1 MKIQRKL
8 ALGYTIIV
16 ALIGGIVYT
25 YLHEWRQMNRLERE
39 VKEIHRLRQNVHEAY
54 VHMLDLTMFGETIL
68 EWEEADTALY
78 RAKRMEVDSIL
89 CEFKNYYS
97 GERIDSLRHLMAEKE
112 IQLFNISQLFERQV
126 ELGEE
131 LAERVPVIAYESTQ
145 EPPKKKGGFLGLFKK
160 KEKTPPQS
168 TTSTKLYTLNRDIIR
183 KQSEQSRQLSETAD
197 SLAQRNLNINQR
209 LKSLI
214 AAMDERVTTD
224 LQERE
229 QQIIETRERTKVWLG
244 GITAFIF
251 LALLLSYI
259 VIMRDYGRKERGRH
273 KLEASNRKNAELLE
287 MRNKIILTISHDIR
301 GPLNN
306 IIGYTELAMDTREKK
321 KRNLQLKK
329 VLGRSKHILHL
340 VNNLLDVYRLNQA
353 KETMHPV
360 PFRISDLLN
369 RVVDGATQPINDKG
383 LLFEHEFVGADAVV
397 KGDVDRIEQI
407 INNLIANAV
416 KFTSAGHIGFNV
428 TYIDG
433 TFTMKVS
440 DTGMG
445 MTEDMMKRIY
455 LPFERAASAENS
467 DGYGL
472 GLPIA
477 HGIVT
482 MLGGTIDVES
492 TLNQGTTFTVTL
504 PLPVTDEPIEEENV
518 SFDASLHLPKNI
530 IAIDDDMLQLELV
543 KEMLERNG
551 VSCTICNKVDKLT
564 EELRKKNYDLLLS
577 DIQMPNTDGFKLL
590 ALLRKSRIGN
600 SKDIP
605 IVAMT
610 ARSES
615 EREALLEAGF
625 DGCIFKPFSMNE
637 LLKVIASVVK
647 GREPGS
653 ETDFSVMLANVSD
666 KKKILRT
673 MIESCEKDI
682 VDLKVAMTAENRES
696 MRSIAHRMFP
706 MWEMVS
712 MDEILLAYRNVLKDS
727 DCDTQT
733 VLNHTNHIITHIE
746 HLIEDAGNE
755 IERIVDEEKNI
766 DSRG

>member
-78 RAKRMEVDSIL
+78 RAKRLEVDSIL

-112 IQLFNISQLFERQV
+112 IQLFNISQLFEQQV

-160 KEKTPPQS
+160 KEKTPSQS
-168 TTSTKLYTLNRDIIR
+168 TTSTKLYTLNRDVIR

-214 AAMDERVTTD
+214 AAMDERVTSD

-259 VIMRDYGRKERGRH
+259 VIMRDYGRKERGRR

-306 IIGYTELAMDTREKK
+306 IIGYTELALDTREKK

-428 TYIDG
+428 TYMDG

-445 MTEDMMKRIY
+445 MTEDMTKRIY
-455 LPFERAASAENS
+455 LPFERAANAENS

-482 MLGGTIDVES
+482 MLGGTINVES
-492 TLNQGTTFTVTL
+492 ELNKGTTFTVTL
-504 PLPVTDEPIEEENV
+504 PLPVTNEPIEEESV
-518 SFDASLHLPKNI
+518 SFDASLHLPKNV

-551 VSCTICNKVDKLT
+551 VSCTICSKVDKLT

-590 ALLRKSRIGN
+590 ELLRKSRIGN

-673 MIESCEKDI
+673 MIETCEKDI
-682 VDLKVAMTAENRES
+682 VDLKIAMTAENRES

-712 MDEILLAYRNVLKDS
+712 MDEILLAYRNVLKDT

>member
-1 MKIQRKL
+1 MNIQRKL
-8 ALGYTIIV
+8 IIGYTIIV

-25 YLHEWRQMNRLERE
+25 YLHEWRQMNRLESENRQ
-39 VKEIHRLRQNVHEAY
+39 IHKIRQSVHEAY
-54 VHMLDLTMFGETIL
+54 VYMLDLTMFGETIL
-68 EWEEADTALY
+68 EWDTADTAVY
-78 RAKRMEVDSIL
+78 RAKRMKVDSIL

-97 GERIDSLRHLMAEKE
+97 EERIDSLKLLMAEKE
-112 IQLFNISQLFERQV
+112 LHLFNISQLFSKQF
-126 ELGEE
+126 ELNEL
-131 LAERVPVIAYESTQ
+131 LAERVPIIAYESTQ
-145 EPPKKKGGFLGLFKK
+145 ESDNKRSGFLGLFKK
-160 KEKTPPQS
+160 KEKPQS
-168 TTSTKLYTLNRDIIR
+168 TTTKLYTLNRDVIKKQTEQNR
-183 KQSEQSRQLSETAD
+183 KLSETVD
-197 SLAQRNLNINQR
+197 SLAQRNLVINQK

-214 AAMDERVTTD
+214 ATMDERITAD
-224 LQERE
+224 LQDRE
-229 QQIIETRERTKVWLG
+229 QQIISTREQTQILLG
-244 GITAFIF
+244 CITGF
-251 LALLLSYI
+251 LLLSLILSYF
-259 VIMRDYGRKERGRH
+259 VIISDYGKKEHGRR
-273 KLEASNRKNAELLE
+273 KLEASNRKNSELLE

-301 GPLNN
+301 SPLNS

-321 KRNLQLKK
+321 KHNLQLKK
-329 VLGRSKHILHL
+329 VLGRSQHILHL

-353 KETMHPV
+353 KETMYPV
-360 PFRISDLLN
+360 PFRLPDLLN

-383 LLFEHEFVGADAVV
+383 LLFEHEFVGTDVVV
-397 KGDVDRIEQI
+397 KGDVDKIEQI
-407 INNLIANAV
+407 INNLIANAI
-416 KFTSAGHIGFNV
+416 KFTSAGHIGFNA
-428 TYIDG
+428 TYMDG

-440 DTGMG
+440 DTGVG
-445 MTEDMMKRIY
+445 MSEEMMKRIY

-492 TLNQGTTFTVTL
+492 TLHQGTTFTVAL
-504 PLPVTDEPIEEENV
+504 PLPITDEPVEEDTI
-518 SFDASLHLPKNI
+518 SLDGALHLPQSV

-551 VSCTICNKVDKLT
+551 VSCTICSKVDKLT

-590 ALLRKSRIGN
+590 ELLRRSRIGN

-615 EREALLEAGF
+615 EREALVEAGF

-673 MIESCEKDI
+673 MIETCEKDI
-682 VDLKVAMTAENRES
+682 VDLKIAMTTENRES

-712 MDEILLAYRNVLKDS
+712 MDEILLAYRNVLKDT

>member
-8 ALGYTIIV
+8 AIGYTIIV

-25 YLHEWRQMNRLERE
+25 YLHEWRQMVLLERE
-39 VKEIHRLRQNVHEAY
+39 VKEIHELRQSVHEAY

-78 RAKRMEVDSIL
+78 RVKRLKVDSIL
-89 CEFKNYYS
+89 CEFKNFYS

-112 IQLFNISQLFERQV
+112 IQLFNISHLFEQQV

-160 KEKTPPQS
+160 KEKTPSQS
-168 TTSTKLYTLNRDIIR
+168 TTSTKLYTLNRDVIR
-183 KQSEQSRQLSETAD
+183 KQSEQSRRLSETAD
-197 SLAQRNLNINQR
+197 SLAQRNLNIN
-209 LKSLI
+209 LKLKNFI
-214 AAMDERVTTD
+214 TVLDERVTAD

-229 QQIIETRERTKVWLG
+229 EQIIKTRERTKVWLG

-259 VIMRDYGRKERGRH
+259 VIMRDYGRKERGRR

-306 IIGYTELAMDTREKK
+306 ILGYTELAMDTREKK

-383 LLFEHEFVGADAVV
+383 LLFEHEFIGVDTVV

-416 KFTSAGHIGFNV
+416 KFTSAGHIRFDV
-428 TYIDG
+428 SYMDG

-455 LPFERAASAENS
+455 LPFERAANAENS

-482 MLGGTIDVES
+482 MLGGTINVES
-492 TLNQGTTFTVTL
+492 ELNKGTTFTVTL
-504 PLPVTDEPIEEENV
+504 PLPVTNEPIEEESV
-518 SFDASLHLPKNI
+518 SFDASLHLPKNV

-551 VSCTICNKVDKLT
+551 VSCTICSKVDKLT

-590 ALLRKSRIGN
+590 KLLRKSRIGN

-653 ETDFSVMLANVSD
+653 ETDFSVMLTNVSD

-682 VDLKVAMTAENRES
+682 VDLKIAMTAENRES

-755 IERIVDEEKNI
+755 IERIADEEKNI